1 MAKIPFTIE
10 LEDSI
15 IRLLQERAEKEMMSI
30 EELIEDIL
38 RRSAVSG
45 QQKTSAIEGGDKFLS
60 YFSRRKKSVS

>member
-45 QQKTSAIEGGDKFLS
+45 QKTPAIEGGDKFLS
-60 YFSRRKKSVS
+60 YFSRKKPVS